1 MSEIEEKKI
10 DEYTVQAIIALVKDR
25 EQAMLPPWKMALTYI
40 IEEINAFFG

>member
-1 MSEIEEKKI
+1 MSETEEKKI

-25 EQAMLPPWKMALTYI
+25 ERAMLPPWKMALTYI